1 MNISL
6 EIHINPKLPYYLK
19 VPTSVQAFEGADVIL
34 SCRIENLNDKMV
46 VWIRNVD
53 LQILTAGLMTF
64 SSDSRFKVN
73 HENSV
78 DEKDWSLLIKN
89 VKVEDSGEY
98 ECQISTDPKMKL
110 NINLVV
116 KGNFS
121 SLFLECLRNFLSFLL
136 QE

>member
-1 MNISL
+1 M
-6 EIHINPKLPYYLK
+6 
-19 VPTSVQAFEGADVIL
+19 PTSVTAYEGADVIL
-34 SCRIENLNDKMV
+34 SCRIENLADKMV

-64 SSDSRFKVN
+64 SSDSRFRVN

-89 VKVEDSGEY
+89 VKVEDSGEF

-110 NINLVV
+110 NINLLV

-121 SLFLECLRNFLSFLL
+121 SLYKKQKKNSRHGNIFKKISFIIKSFSKKSFSP
-136 QE
+136 

>member
-1 MNISL
+1 
-6 EIHINPKLPYYLK
+6 
-19 VPTSVQAFEGADVIL
+19 
-34 SCRIENLNDKMV
+34 MV

-64 SSDSRFKVN
+64 SSDSRFRVN

-110 NINLVV
+110 NINLLV

-121 SLFLECLRNFLSFLL
+121 SLYKKQKKVKAWKYFLKKFHL
-136 QE
+136 

>member
-1 MNISL
+1 M
-6 EIHINPKLPYYLK
+6 
-19 VPTSVQAFEGADVIL
+19 IL
-34 SCRIENLNDKMV
+34 SCRIENLADKMV

-64 SSDSRFKVN
+64 SSDTRFSVN

-78 DEKDWSLLIKN
+78 DEKDWNLLIKN

-110 NINLVV
+110 NINLLV

-121 SLFLECLRNFLSFLL
+121 SLYLRKERKSNQGLETFL
-136 QE
+136 